1 MCFHD
6 YARQGLQ
13 AGMITYAA
21 PPEVR
26 RAAAEKG
33 AAKAKAQ
40 GRRLGRRPV
49 YFSLERL
56 AALRSQGLTIAKAAH
71 ELGVS
76 VSTAHRALR
85 GAKNAK

>member
-1 MCFHD
+1 
-6 YARQGLQ
+6 
-13 AGMITYAA
+13 MITYAA

-49 YFSLERL
+49 DLDLLRL

-76 VSTAHRALR
+76 VSTAHRAMR
-85 GAKNAK
+85 AAKLPKF